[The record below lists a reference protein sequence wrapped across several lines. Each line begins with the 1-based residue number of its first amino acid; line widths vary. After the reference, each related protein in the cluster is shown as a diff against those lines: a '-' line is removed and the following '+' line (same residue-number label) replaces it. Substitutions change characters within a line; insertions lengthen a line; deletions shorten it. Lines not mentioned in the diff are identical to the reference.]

1 MKEQQFE
8 YDVQKR
14 ARAGTAATLRAV
26 ISLYIIYLA
35 WSILKGVRNGSS
47 PVPVW
52 AGWLAA
58 IVFTAGAVAF
68 GVYTWKTYL
77 RDREAAR
84 LPVLPEEE
92 KAGDLETEEQ
102 NR

>member
-8 YDVQKR
+8 YDIQKR
-14 ARAGTAATLRAV
+14 ARAGTAATLRAA

-35 WSILKGVRNGSS
+35 WSILKGVQNGSS

-58 IVFTAGAVAF
+58 IVFTAAAIAF
-68 GVYTWKTYL
+68 GVYTWKTWHRGL
-77 RDREAAR
+77 EAAR
-84 LPVLPEEE
+84 LPANDGGCEEAVE
-92 KAGDLETEEQ
+92 ETEE
-102 NR
+102 NVP

>member
-35 WSILKGVRNGSS
+35 CGDCLWRVYMEN
-47 PVPVW
+47 
-52 AGWLAA
+52 LAS
-58 IVFTAGAVAF
+58 
-68 GVYTWKTYL
+68 
-77 RDREAAR
+77 
-84 LPVLPEEE
+84 
-92 KAGDLETEEQ
+92 
-102 NR
+102 

>member
-52 AGWLAA
+52 VGWLTA
-58 IVFTAGAVAF
+58 IVFTAGA
-68 GVYTWKTYL
+68 
-77 RDREAAR
+77 
-84 LPVLPEEE
+84 
-92 KAGDLETEEQ
+92 
-102 NR
+102 

>member
-35 WSILKGVRNGSS
+35 WSVLKGVRNGSS
-47 PVPVW
+47 PVPGWV
-52 AGWLAA
+52 GWLVA
-58 IVFTAGAVAF
+58 IVFTAAAIAF
-68 GVYTWKTYL
+68 GVYTWKTWH
-77 RDREAAR
+77 RDLEAAR
-84 LPVLPEEE
+84 LPANDGDCEEAVE
-92 KAGDLETEEQ
+92 ETEE
-102 NR
+102 NVP

>member
-1 MKEQQFE
+1 MREQQFE

-35 WSILKGVRNGSS
+35 WSVLKGVRNGSS

-52 AGWLAA
+52 VGWLVA
-58 IVFTAGAVAF
+58 IVFTAAAIAF
-68 GVYTWKTYL
+68 GVYTWKTWH
-77 RDREAAR
+77 RDLEATR
-84 LPVLPEEE
+84 LPANDGDCEEAVE
-92 KAGDLETEEQ
+92 ETEE
-102 NR
+102 NVP

>member
-8 YDVQKR
+8 YDIQKR
-14 ARAGTAATLRAV
+14 ARAGTAATLRAA

-35 WSILKGVRNGSS
+35 WSILKGVQNGSS

-58 IVFTAGAVAF
+58 IVFTAAAIAF
-68 GVYTWKTYL
+68 GVYTWKTWH
-77 RDREAAR
+77 RDLEAAR
-84 LPVLPEEE
+84 LP
-92 KAGDLETEEQ
+92 ANDGDCKEAVEETEE
-102 NR
+102 NVP

>member
-1 MKEQQFE
+1 MREQQFE

-35 WSILKGVRNGSS
+35 WSVLKGVRNRSS

-52 AGWLAA
+52 VGWLVT
-58 IVFTAGAVAF
+58 IVFTAAAIAF
-68 GVYTWKTYL
+68 GVYTWKTWH
-77 RDREAAR
+77 RDLEAAR
-84 LPVLPEEE
+84 LP
-92 KAGDLETEEQ
+92 ANDGDCKEAVEETEE
-102 NR
+102 NVP